1 MTGLEGGLKDAM
13 AMVIRLLKSKEFIE
27 GLFLICIVS
36 KLFKTMKD

>member
-27 GLFLICIVS
+27 GLFLIFIVS
-36 KLFKTMKD
+36 RLFKTIRE